1 MIIYFYERRLFLID
15 TVLKHWRALGF
26 LFTFVPTV
34 ASPLDDVA
42 KYGIVGVY
50 SSIAYGQFVYSERKK
65 EKEKSKEI
73 EAEKETVKIE
83 SKKQEDTIE
92 SLQKELK
99 SYKESLAEIKIINQ
113 MYHAS
118 YVSYRNFVLVEFCA
132 ENETL
137 KGFTAEFQMNHGK
150 KERLSKE
157 LDLLKKMS
165 ETKNYLYTKEKELI
179 ENVERDIPRRG
190 DFR

>member
-1 MIIYFYERRLFLID
+1 M
-15 TVLKHWRALGF
+15 
-26 LFTFVPTV
+26 
-34 ASPLDDVA
+34 
-42 KYGIVGVY
+42 
-50 SSIAYGQFVYSERKK
+50 YSERKK
-65 EKEKSKEI
+65 EKEKSIEI

-92 SLQKELK
+92 SLRTELE
-99 SYKESLAEIKIINQ
+99 SCKESLAESKVINQ
-113 MYHAS
+113 MYHES
-118 YVSYRNFVLVEFCA
+118 YVNYRTFVLVEFSA

-137 KGFTAEFQMNHGK
+137 KEFVSDFQMNHGK

-165 ETKNYLYTKEKELI
+165 TTKNYLYTKEKESI